1 MYDIERK
8 YKELMTIAEGKVP
21 VLQKNDKP
29 IKYQGINDQIHGA
42 RCLIAKCKEDERK
55 MLKYKVMESLEAAEH
70 TRNVCEVTNLI
81 FVGFAL
87 MINTVGVVL
96 NASNVKLSKEGVL
109 EIVVIIGVTVIN
121 YMLFLGWFIP
131 YQYKIIKKSR
141 FLLRLFEEWDNDKK
155 L

>member
-21 VLQKNDKP
+21 VLQKNDKQ

-55 MLKYKVMESLEAAEH
+55 MLKYKVMESLETAECM
-70 TRNVCEVTNLI
+70 RSVSEVVNLAI
-81 FVGFAL
+81 VAL
-87 MINTVGVVL
+87 ALFINTIGAVL
-96 NASNVKLSKEGVL
+96 GASDILLSGENVL
-109 EIVVIIGVTVIN
+109 EITGIIGLSMILYLLLVTN
-121 YMLFLGWFIP
+121 NL
-131 YQYKIIKKSR
+131 QRQQKIIRKSY
-141 FLLRLFEEWDNDKK
+141 FLLRLFEEWDNDKE